1 MKNYKILATALFVGT
16 MMTSCYTYTSVVGE
30 GALGNREVTAK
41 NHYLIGG
48 LAPVAVSNS
57 KEMAAGA
64 KNYEVTTSQTFVD
77 GLLAFLTSGIYS
89 PSTTIV
95 KK

>member
-1 MKNYKILATALFVGT
+1 MKNFKILAGALLVGT

-30 GALGNREVTAK
+30 GALGNKEVRAK

-48 LAPVAVSNS
+48 LAPVGISDS
-57 KEMAAGA
+57 KELAAGA

-77 GLLAFLTSGIYS
+77 GLITVLTSGIYS
-89 PSTTIV
+89 PSTTTV